1 MGLSSGP
8 GGRQGSRQVQN
19 RFTHTAAA
27 QLAPQVELIGG
38 TQLGEQG
45 PGLPLR
51 RWLVAGVGHGASAAA
66 QAIWAVGSAAQI
78 AILGQLYVA
87 MLIGLILGRFH
98 QTVRR

>member
-19 RFTHTAAA
+19 RFMHTAAA

-66 QAIWAVGSAAQI
+66 QAIWAAGSAAW
-78 AILGQLYVA
+78 GSRSSGSS
-87 MLIGLILGRFH
+87 MGPC
-98 QTVRR
+98 